1 MFSSIRSFTILSL
14 CCLLLCQSHV
24 LASQAVITTPQECFQ
39 PKIRIK
45 TSAWLK
51 GIYFSPDGRLVTQ
64 RGRKRLK
71 VWDAS
76 TGQLYREYVGNND
89 RISAIAFSRDG
100 SRLAAGDQGSF
111 AWVWDVATGRLGAK

>member
-1 MFSSIRSFTILSL
+1 MLNLSRSFTILLL
-14 CCLLLCQSHV
+14 CCLLLFQSSV
-24 LASQAVITTPQECFQ
+24 LANQYVESTPQECFQ
-39 PKIRIK
+39 PRSNIK
-45 TSAWLK
+45 TGAWLK

-71 VWDAS
+71 VWDAL

-100 SRLAAGDQGSF
+100 SRLA
-111 AWVWDVATGRLGAK
+111 